1 MHDERRSRVCFEFT
15 LVSRRRVIRDVMRGA
30 HAAPNQSRSAFGWLA
45 PSTDHRL
52 VRDGGTLACNRR
64 PVWLDGTANQLR
76 RRQSVGQTV
85 FTGRRLVGTQF
96 LGDASNSSTGSLGY
110 HRTLPDARNARIE
123 GSEVG
128 ATSGIQPPFS
138 TIGPTD
144 SLPTA
149 CRLNLDASL
158 VTNSRQLRSNE
169 ANHA

>member
-1 MHDERRSRVCFEFT
+1 MVRFLVCLEVVRPSPLIT
-15 LVSRRRVIRDVMRGA
+15 TVMRGSN
-30 HAAPNQSRSAFGWLA
+30 AALNQSRPALGWLA
-45 PSTDHRL
+45 PTTVHYLS
-52 VRDGGTLACNRR
+52 RDGGTLACNRR
-64 PVWLDGTANQLR
+64 LVWLDGTANQLR
-76 RRQSVGQTV
+76 RRQSVGRTV

-96 LGDASNSSTGSLGY
+96 LSDASNSSTGPLGY
-110 HRTLPDARNARIE
+110 HRTLPDPRNARIE

-128 ATSGIQPPFS
+128 TTSGIQPPFS